1 MEQTTRLREMIFIAS
16 PQPDSLIPISAR
28 PTRDDLKELLLT
40 CGFDFL
46 VPELESIRKEL
57 DPEGKGTV
65 HLDRI
70 SDYLNGKLAA
80 CLDDRALTEAFELF
94 DSDKDGKINLEEFE
108 FFMNSFA
115 KDMNSLRGNKI
126 VQEMMQQSA
135 RYADKKTKLFEISKL
150 VEVLRGTW
158 QV

>member
-1 MEQTTRLREMIFIAS
+1 MI
-16 PQPDSLIPISAR
+16 
-28 PTRDDLKELLLT
+28 

-46 VPELESIRKEL
+46 IPELEDVRKEL
-57 DPEGKGTV
+57 DPEGKGSV

-70 SDYLNGKLAA
+70 SDYLNGKLTA

-126 VQEMMQQSA
+126 VKEMIQ
-135 RYADKKTKLFEISKL
+135 
-150 VEVLRGTW
+150 
-158 QV
+158 

>member
-1 MEQTTRLREMIFIAS
+1 MWFWLCE
-16 PQPDSLIPISAR
+16 
-28 PTRDDLKELLLT
+28 
-40 CGFDFL
+40 
-46 VPELESIRKEL
+46 EL

-65 HLDRI
+65 HLDKI

-115 KDMNSLRGNKI
+115 RDMNSLRGNKI

-135 RYADKKTKLFEISKL
+135 RYADKKTKLFEISRL
-150 VEVLRGTW
+150 VEVLKGTW
-158 QV
+158 QVWLVKLIIIKLKTNTPLALLQECVAAKRRSAHESMMKHVCVLYDCGA